1 MRAFPSE
8 RIMKISFI
16 AIGTELLIGQVTDT
30 NSGDIARYIAPYGWE
45 LNDVQV
51 VDDNPADI
59 RRAIDRAFELSS
71 VVITTGGL
79 GPTKDDMTKQVMC
92 DYFGGKLVENAEVMA
107 NVLEIFG
114 RRGFQM
120 NRLTASQ
127 ALVPDSCRVIQN
139 RVGTA
144 PVMWF
149 ERPDGKILVA
159 MPGVPHETRTIWRES
174 VFPQLL
180 ERFHTDTAIAHST
193 LLVSDFTESAL
204 AEFIAGF
211 EDSLPDYLHLAYL
224 PKAGLIRLRIDGHHP
239 DREFIRAEVDAYAR
253 RLADMLGDA
262 VIATADVTPAE
273 ALISLARERGLKIA
287 TAESCTGGNI
297 SHHITAV
304 AGASDV
310 FEGAVVPYSNSVK
323 AGLLSVD
330 PKLIASLGAV
340 SEPVAAMMAEGAC
353 RALGVDLAV
362 ATSGIAGPGGGTPE
376 KPVGT
381 VCIAVAAKGLP
392 TFTATFRFPG
402 DRDRVID
409 AATRRALVLAVK
421 TIRKL

>member
-1 MRAFPSE
+1 
-8 RIMKISFI
+8 MKISVI
-16 AIGTELLIGQVTDT
+16 VIGTELLIGQVTDT
-30 NSGDIARYIAPYGWE
+30 NSGDIARHIAPYGWE
-45 LNDVQV
+45 VNDVQV

-59 RRAIDRAFELSS
+59 RRAIDRAFETSS

-107 NVLEIFG
+107 NVLEIF
-114 RRGFQM
+114 RCRGLQM

-127 ALVPDSCRVIQN
+127 AMVPDSCRVIQN

-144 PVMWF
+144 PIMWF
-149 ERPDGKILVA
+149 ERIDGKILVA
-159 MPGVPHETRTIWRES
+159 MPGVPHETRTMWRES

-180 ERFHTDTAIAHST
+180 RKFHSDTAIAHAT

-204 AEFIAGF
+204 AEFISGF
-211 EDSLPDYLHLAYL
+211 EDSLPPHLHLAYL

-239 DREFIRAEVDAYAR
+239 DEAFIRAEVEDYSR

-273 ALISLARERGLKIA
+273 ALISLAREHGLKIA

-297 SHHITAV
+297 SHRITAV

-310 FEGAVVPYSNSVK
+310 FQGAVVSYSNSVK
-323 AGLLSVD
+323 TGVLGVD
-330 PKLIASLGAV
+330 PDIIASLGAV

-353 RALGVDLAV
+353 RVLGADLAV
-362 ATSGIAGPGGGTPE
+362 ATSGIAGPGGGTPD

-381 VCIAVAAKGLP
+381 VCMAVAANGIP
-392 TFTATFRFPG
+392 TFSATFLFPG

-409 AATRRALVLAVK
+409 AATRRALVLALK

>member
-1 MRAFPSE
+1 
-8 RIMKISFI
+8 MKISVI
-16 AIGTELLIGQVTDT
+16 VIGTELLIGQVTDT
-30 NSGDIARYIAPYGWE
+30 NSGDIARHIAPYGWE
-45 LNDVQV
+45 VNDVQV

-59 RRAIDRAFELSS
+59 RRAIDRAFETSS

-107 NVLEIFG
+107 NVLEIFR
-114 RRGFQM
+114 RRGLQM
-120 NRLTASQ
+120 NQLTASQ
-127 ALVPDSCRVIQN
+127 AMVPDSCRVIQN

-144 PVMWF
+144 PIMWF
-149 ERPDGKILVA
+149 ERTDGKILVA
-159 MPGVPHETRTIWRES
+159 MPGVPHETRTMWRES

-180 ERFHTDTAIAHST
+180 RKFHSDTAIAHAT

-211 EDSLPDYLHLAYL
+211 EDSLPPHLHLAYL

-239 DREFIRAEVDAYAR
+239 DEAFIRAEVEDYSR

-273 ALISLARERGLKIA
+273 ALISLAREHGLKIA
-287 TAESCTGGNI
+287 SAESCTGGNI
-297 SHHITAV
+297 SHRITAV

-310 FEGAVVPYSNSVK
+310 FQGAVVSYSNSVK
-323 AGLLSVD
+323 TGVLGVD
-330 PKLIASLGAV
+330 PDIIASLGAV

-353 RALGVDLAV
+353 RVLGADLAV
-362 ATSGIAGPGGGTPE
+362 ATSGIAGPGGGTPD

-381 VCIAVAAKGLP
+381 VCMAVAANGIP
-392 TFTATFRFPG
+392 TFTATFLFPG

-409 AATRRALVLAVK
+409 AATRRALVLALK